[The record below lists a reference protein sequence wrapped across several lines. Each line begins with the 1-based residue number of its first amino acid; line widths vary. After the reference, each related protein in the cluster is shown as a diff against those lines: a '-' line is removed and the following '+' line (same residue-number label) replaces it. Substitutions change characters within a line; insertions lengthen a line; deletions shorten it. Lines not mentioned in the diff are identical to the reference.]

1 MAISE
6 TIDQLCPSPC
16 HKNITEF
23 EDKEHLH
30 DYYYYFFW
38 STLIYYD
45 NFKIQAHR
53 NTDRQKTQF
62 TPSSSF
68 VDQAGYE

>member
-6 TIDQLCPSPC
+6 TKDQLCPSPC
-16 HKNITEF
+16 HENITEF
-23 EDKEHLH
+23 EDKELH
-30 DYYYYFFW
+30 DSFFFFFFG
-38 STLIYYD
+38 STLTDYD

-53 NTDRQKTQF
+53 NTDRQKTEF

-68 VDQAGYE
+68 VDKAGYE